1 MNNAYWPHQG
11 PPPPQW
17 TGYGGP
23 PHGQA
28 PPMWT
33 PSYPA
38 PGPTLG
44 RAPVGTPFHRMDR
57 TERRRW
63 WRPPLALLFGA
74 LCFIVASI
82 MLVVV
87 GFIVGAVLGMEPT
100 GTELIGEPLADT
112 SLNLLSIAVM
122 TPCAML
128 ATWLLLRRRVGTLS
142 SVEGHLRW
150 RWLLLC
156 AGAAAVCVGLAIG
169 LLTALQLVLTPE
181 EPVFGEF
188 VGWSYFLTTLAV
200 LIVVVPLQ
208 SSAEEYALR
217 GFLMQLVGSY
227 GAAAGERKG
236 GSALHRF
243 LRTPVLAIIVSGLV
257 FASLHAYDSWALA
270 DVALFGLVA
279 AWLTWYTGG
288 LESAIALHV
297 LNNTLLFVLGSV
309 DGSALDPDVATGSG
323 DWIQL
328 AVSVPQLGL
337 FAAAVVWLA
346 KRKGI
351 QRTVPEGAGP
361 SAPPV
366 PQYPY
371 DPAWAVAQ
379 PLPAAGPQQPWP
391 QQPWPQSTGGPY
403 YPGPY
408 PPPDPGSSPP
418 EAPQYPSWYQ
428 GPQPGPPPTPHG
440 PSSDGSAPAV
450 PPVTGPQPSDAAEE
464 PPPSSGRPEFKP
476 PL

>member
-1 MNNAYWPHQG
+1 MNNAHWPHQG

-17 TGYGGP
+17 AEYGQP
-23 PHGQA
+23 PPGQA
-28 PPMWT
+28 PPPW
-33 PSYPA
+33 PPPYPYPA
-38 PGPTLG
+38 PGLG
-44 RAPVGTPFHRMDR
+44 RAPAGTPFHRLDR

-63 WRPPLALLFGA
+63 WRPPLALLLGA
-74 LCFIVASI
+74 FCFVLGGVVLVLAGIVAN
-82 MLVVV
+82 
-87 GFIVGAVLGMEPT
+87 AVLGLETT
-100 GTELIGEPLADT
+100 GTRIIGEPLADT
-112 SLNLLSIAVM
+112 SLNLLSIAIM

-156 AGAAAVCVGLAIG
+156 AVVAAVCVGLAIG
-169 LLTALQLVLTPE
+169 VLSVLQTVLTPE
-181 EPVFGEF
+181 EPLFGEF

-227 GAAAGERKG
+227 GAAAGERNG
-236 GSALHRF
+236 GSLLNRF
-243 LRTPVLAIIVSGLV
+243 LRTPILAILVSGLV

-288 LESAIALHV
+288 LEAAIALHV
-297 LNNTLLFVLGSV
+297 LNNTLLFALGSA
-309 DGSALDPDVATGSG
+309 DGSALDADVATGSG

-337 FAAAVVWLA
+337 FIGLVVWLA
-346 KRKGI
+346 RRKGVR
-351 QRTVPEGAGP
+351 RTVPEGFGPPEPAAVGPAG
-361 SAPPV
+361 A

-371 DPAWAVAQ
+371 DPMWAVAQ
-379 PLPAAGPQQPWP
+379 QPVPGDPAGTWARPPAHAPYHGPQYGPQYGTAQP
-391 QQPWPQSTGGPY
+391 G
-403 YPGPY
+403 Y
-408 PPPDPGSSPP
+408 PPPDGGVPP
-418 EAPQYPSWYQ
+418 DRDPW
-428 GPQPGPPPTPHG
+428 PGPPPDVPPDAG
-440 PSSDGSAPAV
+440 PDAGSPSDG
-450 PPVTGPQPSDAAEE
+450 GE
-464 PPPSSGRPEFKP
+464 PRASGGRPGFMP